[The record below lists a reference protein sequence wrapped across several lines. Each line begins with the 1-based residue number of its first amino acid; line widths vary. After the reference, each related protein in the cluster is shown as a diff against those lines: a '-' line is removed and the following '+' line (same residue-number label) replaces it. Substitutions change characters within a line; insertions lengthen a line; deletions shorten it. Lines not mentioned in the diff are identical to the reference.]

1 VPHAGCQHTQGFQ
14 GRELLAHESFEAGL
28 QIGVKNYRYERTGCG
43 PTLAAMRVHLIVL
56 GFVFGAT
63 AAAAGDSQR
72 NTPAAAD
79 AAQRDG
85 QHDFDFIFGRWKIHM
100 KRRSRAARGADTWT
114 EFDGYSVYHSIW
126 DGRANLNEF
135 EADGPSGHIEGL
147 TLRTYNPHTHQWS
160 LHWASSRN
168 GILAPPQVGQFR
180 DGRGEFYAQD
190 VLGGRSVFVR
200 YVWSKMTA
208 DSARFEQAFSSDGG
222 RSWDVNW
229 ISDMRRMADTSGGGS
244 GAGDAHGAAADPEAI
259 QGSAHD
265 GQRDFEP
272 LLGSWKYHLQRRL
285 NPLTG
290 SSQWVDLVGT
300 GVCYP
305 LWGGRAELDTFLAH
319 GTSGR
324 IEGLTLRLYDPKTR
338 QWRLYWAN
346 SKDGVVAVPQIG
358 AFKDGHGEFYAQD
371 TLNEKSILVRF
382 DWTAL
387 TTSSPHFEQS
397 FSADGGKT
405 WEVNWITDQTRVS
418 P

>member
-1 VPHAGCQHTQGFQ
+1 MRVPPTVLGF
-14 GRELLAHESFEAGL
+14 LFTA
-28 QIGVKNYRYERTGCG
+28 
-43 PTLAAMRVHLIVL
+43 TLAA
-56 GFVFGAT
+56 AENP
-63 AAAAGDSQR
+63 QP
-72 NTPAAAD
+72 NTPARAE

-100 KRRSRAARGADTWT
+100 KRRSRAAGGADLWT
-114 EFDGYSVYHSIW
+114 EFDGYGLYRSIW

-135 EADGPSGHIEGL
+135 QADSPSGHIEGL
-147 TLRTYNPHTHQWS
+147 TLRTYNPQTHQWS
-160 LHWASSRN
+160 LYWASSRD

-190 VLGGRSVFVR
+190 VLDGRSVFVR
-200 YVWSKMTA
+200 YVWSKTA
-208 DSARFEQAFSSDGG
+208 VDSAHFEQAFSYDGG
-222 RSWDVNW
+222 KSWDVNW
-229 ISDMRRMADTSGGGS
+229 ISDMKRMAETPGGAP
-244 GAGDAHGAAADPEAI
+244 GAGGAAATGAHGATAGPEAS
-259 QGSAHD
+259 QGSARD

-272 LLGSWKYHLQRRL
+272 LLGSWKYHLKRRL

-305 LWGGRAELDTFLAH
+305 LWDKRAQLDTFLAH

-324 IEGLTLRLYDPKTR
+324 IEGLTLRLYDPKTG

-346 SKDGVVAVPQIG
+346 SKDGVVVVPQIG
-358 AFKDGHGEFYAQD
+358 EFKDGHGEFYAQD

-382 DWTAL
+382 DWTGL

-405 WEVNWITDQTRVS
+405 WEVNWITDQTRVD